1 MENLGKKVGYL
12 KGLMES
18 VDLTE
23 RGTEGKL
30 IAAMVDL
37 LSELSDRME
46 ATEDLIDDLNEYVE
60 SIDDDLSALEGEDN
74 DDFGGLNDDADEFED
89 DLESAEDQLHLLGG
103 GNVDEPEEIEA
114 LAGSV
119 CPECKG
125 IFFVGADDPADAVY
139 VCPRCGAR
147 VTADPLTPENAPVAR
162 PEI

>member
-1 MENLGKKVGYL
+1 MENLGKKVGFL

-18 VDLTE
+18 VDLTD

-37 LSELSDRME
+37 LAELSDRVE

-74 DDFGGLNDDADEFED
+74 DTFGGANDDADEFED

-103 GNVDEPEEIEA
+103 GSDEAEDVEA

-119 CPECKG
+119 CPECEG
-125 IFFVGADDPADAVY
+125 IFFVGAEDPADAIY

-147 VTADPLTPENAPVAR
+147 VTANPLTPENAPVVR
-162 PEI
+162 PVE

>member
-18 VDLTE
+18 IDLTE

-37 LSELSDRME
+37 LAELSDRME

-60 SIDDDLSALEGEDN
+60 SIDDDLSALEDDDG
-74 DDFGGLNDDADEFED
+74 DDFGGMNDDADEFED

-103 GNVDEPEEIEA
+103 GNADAPEEIEA

-119 CPECKG
+119 CPECKA
-125 IFFVGADDPADAVY
+125 IFFVSADDPEDAIY
-139 VCPRCGAR
+139 LCPRCGAR
-147 VTADPLTPENAPVAR
+147 VKANPLTPENAPVAR
-162 PEI
+162 PEA

>member
-1 MENLGKKVGYL
+1 MENLGKKVGFL

-37 LSELSDRME
+37 IAELSDHME
-46 ATEDLIDDLNEYVE
+46 AMEDLIDDLNEYVE
-60 SIDDDLSALEGEDN
+60 SIDDDLSALEGEN
-74 DDFGGLNDDADEFED
+74 ADDFADMDDDDDEFED
-89 DLESAEDQLHLLGG
+89 DPESAEDQLHLLGG
-103 GNVDEPEEIEA
+103 GIDAAEDVET

-119 CPECKG
+119 CPECEG
-125 IFFVGADDPADAVY
+125 IFFVGADDPEDAIY

-147 VTADPLTPENAPVAR
+147 VKANPLTPENAPVVR
-162 PEI
+162 PAE